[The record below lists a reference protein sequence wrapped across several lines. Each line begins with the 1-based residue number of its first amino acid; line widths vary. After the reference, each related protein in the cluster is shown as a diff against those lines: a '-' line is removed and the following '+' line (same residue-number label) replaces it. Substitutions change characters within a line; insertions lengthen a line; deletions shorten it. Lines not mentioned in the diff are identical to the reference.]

1 MQARAIG
8 KIVTPSI
15 LKNNK
20 ENGGRKGV
28 VDSKVER
35 IIWLCRVS
43 DTNGISSIYRGLV
56 AAGNVGLRPRKAV
69 RAKGTIGGVQ
79 TKAMVWPCEKTQIP
93 GNEGNIG
100 EGPCEESLYLRFA
113 ESKLKETMRSRQ
125 QQYRKSHECNSR

>member
-8 KIVTPSI
+8 KIVMPSF

-28 VDSKVER
+28 VDRKVER

-56 AAGNVGLRPRKAV
+56 AAGNVGLRPRKAL

-79 TKAMVWPCEKTQIP
+79 TKAMVWP
-93 GNEGNIG
+93 
-100 EGPCEESLYLRFA
+100 
-113 ESKLKETMRSRQ
+113 
-125 QQYRKSHECNSR
+125 